1 KIHYHLIKRDEV
13 IFCGTPEEYNDLLG
27 M

>member
-1 KIHYHLIKRDEV
+1 YHLIKRDEV